1 MLTDLNIRDF
11 TIVDRLDLEFGPG
24 MTALTG
30 ETGAGKSILLDALG
44 LALGDRAAADTVR
57 QGADKAEISVSFDLD
72 GAEET
77 RQWLSEHDL
86 EADGECLIR
95 RIIQA
100 NGRSRGYIN
109 GSPVPLTLLRELGE
123 QLVDIHGQH
132 EHQSLMRRE
141 IQRAILD
148 SFADNTGLL
157 DQLAALC
164 RHARDRQAER
174 RALTGD
180 SDDQDARKDLL
191 RYQLQ
196 ELEPLQLAPEAI
208 AELDSEHRRLA
219 NAGSL
224 IQTSQQLVG
233 LLYEDET
240 SAQSML
246 GQAQRMLEEA
256 LGLDQSLGEAHELIS
271 NALVQLEEG
280 VDALR
285 RHGETMELDPARLE
299 ELEQQIGT
307 LSDLARKHK
316 VRAEELHAVRDGL
329 AEELDRLENADE
341 RLQAID
347 RELETLGKD
356 YATLCAQLHQR
367 RTDAA
372 DKLGKQVT
380 DSLKQLGMAGASFR
394 IAVIPQEREG
404 FNPQGSDQISFEV
417 RTNAG
422 QNFGPL
428 SRIAS
433 GGELSRISLA
443 IQVVAADSTRIP
455 TLVFDE
461 ADVGIGGGVAEVV
474 GMQLRKLGG
483 SHQVLCV
490 THLPQVASQA
500 HNHLQ
505 VTKTSK
511 AQSTSTTVL
520 ELDRGARIQEIARM
534 LGGVK
539 ITEATLNHA
548 EEMVARAEAG

>member
-1 MLTDLNIRDF
+1 MLTDLHIRDF
-11 TIVDRLDLEFGPG
+11 TIVDRLTLEFGSG

-57 QGADKAEISVSFDLD
+57 QGADKAEISVSFDLT
-72 GAEET
+72 GTESASE
-77 RQWLSEHDL
+77 WLADHDL

-95 RIIQA
+95 RVIQA
-100 NGRSRGYIN
+100 SGRSRGYIN

-132 EHQSLMRRE
+132 EHQSLMRKD
-141 IQRAILD
+141 IQRSILD
-148 SFADNTGLL
+148 NFADNASLL
-157 DQLAALC
+157 VQLGELNRKARALQ
-164 RHARDRQAER
+164 DER
-174 RALTGD
+174 LALTGD
-180 SDDQDARKDLL
+180 TGDQEARKDLL

-208 AELDSEHRRLA
+208 EALDAEHRRLA

-224 IQTSQQLVG
+224 TQTSQQLVG
-233 LLYEDET
+233 MLYEDEG
-240 SAQSML
+240 SAQNML

-256 LGLDQSLGEAHELIS
+256 LALDPSLAEAHELLTG
-271 NALVQLEEG
+271 ALVQLEEG

-285 RHGETMELDPARLE
+285 RHGEAMELDPARLD

-316 VRAEELHAVRDGL
+316 VRPEALHTVREALTD
-329 AEELDRLENADE
+329 ELDRLENAEE
-341 RLQAID
+341 RLQALD
-347 RELETLGKD
+347 RELDALAQQ
-356 YATLCAQLHQR
+356 YAAACQKLRKR
-367 RTDAA
+367 RQSAA
-372 DKLGKQVT
+372 DALGKQVT

-394 IAVIPQEREG
+394 IAVSAQEPKDFSPHG
-404 FNPQGSDQISFEV
+404 ADQISFEV
-417 RTNAG
+417 KTNAG

-443 IQVVAADSTRIP
+443 IQVAAADSTDIP

-474 GMQLRKLGG
+474 GMQLRTLGA

-505 VTKTSK
+505 VSKTSK
-511 AQSTSTTVL
+511 ATSTSTTVA

-534 LGGVK
+534 LGGVE

-548 EEMVARAEAG
+548 EEMVSRAEAS

>member
-1 MLTDLNIRDF
+1 MLTDLHIRDF
-11 TIVDRLDLEFGPG
+11 TIVDRLTLEFGSG

-57 QGADKAEISVSFDLD
+57 QGADKAEISVSFDLT
-72 GAEET
+72 GTESA
-77 RQWLSEHDL
+77 RQWLADHDL

-95 RIIQA
+95 RVIQA
-100 NGRSRGYIN
+100 SGRSRGYIN

-132 EHQSLMRRE
+132 EHQSLMRKD
-141 IQRAILD
+141 IQRSILD
-148 SFADNTGLL
+148 NFADNASLL
-157 DQLAALC
+157 VQLGELNRKARALQ
-164 RHARDRQAER
+164 DER
-174 RALTGD
+174 LALTGD
-180 SDDQDARKDLL
+180 TGDQEARKDLL

-208 AELDSEHRRLA
+208 EALDAEHRRLA

-224 IQTSQQLVG
+224 TQTSQQLVG
-233 LLYEDET
+233 MLYEDEG
-240 SAQSML
+240 SAQNML

-256 LGLDQSLGEAHELIS
+256 LALDPSLAEAHELLTG
-271 NALVQLEEG
+271 ALVQLEEG

-285 RHGETMELDPARLE
+285 RHGEAMELDPARLD

-316 VRAEELHAVRDGL
+316 VRPEALHTVREALTD
-329 AEELDRLENADE
+329 ELDRLENAEE
-341 RLQAID
+341 RLQALD
-347 RELETLGKD
+347 RELDALGQQ
-356 YATLCAQLHQR
+356 YAAACQKLRKR
-367 RTDAA
+367 RQSAA
-372 DKLGKQVT
+372 GTLGKQVT

-394 IAVIPQEREG
+394 IAVSAQEPKDFSPHG
-404 FNPQGSDQISFEV
+404 ADQISFEV
-417 RTNAG
+417 KTNAG

-443 IQVVAADSTRIP
+443 IQVAAADSTDIP

-474 GMQLRKLGG
+474 GMQLRTLGA

-505 VTKTSK
+505 VSKTSK
-511 AQSTSTTVL
+511 ATSTSTTVA

-534 LGGVK
+534 LGGVE

-548 EEMVARAEAG
+548 EEMVSRAEAS

>member
-1 MLTDLNIRDF
+1 MLTDLHIRDF
-11 TIVDRLDLEFGPG
+11 TIVDRLDLEFGSG

-57 QGADKAEISVSFDLD
+57 KGAEKAEISVSFDLNSAAD
-72 GAEET
+72 V
-77 RQWLSEHDL
+77 RQWLLGHDL
-86 EADGECLIR
+86 DADGECLIR
-95 RIIQA
+95 RVIQA
-100 NGRSRGYIN
+100 SGRSRGYIN

-132 EHQSLMRRE
+132 EHQSLMRKD
-141 IQRAILD
+141 IQRSILD
-148 SFADNTGLL
+148 NFAENGALL
-157 DQLAALC
+157 KQVAELC
-164 RHARDRQAER
+164 RTARALQDER
-174 RALTGD
+174 RTLTGD
-180 SDDQDARKDLL
+180 SDDQEARKDLL

-208 AELDSEHRRLA
+208 EELDAEHRRLA

-224 IQTSQQLVG
+224 TQTSQQLVG
-233 LLYEDET
+233 MLYEDEN
-240 SAQSML
+240 SAQNIL

-256 LGLDQSLGEAHELIS
+256 VTLDPSLAEAHELVTG
-271 NALVQLEEG
+271 ALVQLEEG

-285 RHGETMELDPARLE
+285 RHGEAMELDPARLD

-316 VRAEELHAVRDGL
+316 VRPGTLHTVRDSL
-329 AEELDRLENADE
+329 TEELDRLDNAEE
-341 RLQAID
+341 RLQALD
-347 RELETLGKD
+347 GELDSLGKD
-356 YATLCAQLHQR
+356 YTGLCQKLHER
-367 RTDAA
+367 RAGAA
-372 DKLGKQVT
+372 KTLGKQVT
-380 DSLKQLGMAGASFR
+380 DSLKQLGMAGAAFR
-394 IAVIPQEREG
+394 IAVTAQDAAG
-404 FNPQGSDQISFEV
+404 FSPHGRDEISFEV

-422 QNFGPL
+422 QDFGPL

-443 IQVVAADSTRIP
+443 IQVAAADSTNIP

-474 GMQLRKLGG
+474 GTQLRTLGG

-505 VTKTSK
+505 VSKTSK
-511 AQSTSTTVL
+511 AQSTSTTVV

-539 ITEATLNHA
+539 ITEATLTHA
-548 EEMVARAEAG
+548 EEMVARADAG